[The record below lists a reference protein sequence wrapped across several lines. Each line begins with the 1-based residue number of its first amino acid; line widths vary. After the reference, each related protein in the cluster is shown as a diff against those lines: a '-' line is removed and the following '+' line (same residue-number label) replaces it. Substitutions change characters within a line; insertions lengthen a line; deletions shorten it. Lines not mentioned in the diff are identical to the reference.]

1 MNAPTNANLLVT
13 EGNALGVCPICD
25 QPEPCACCA
34 VEDERPTP
42 AIVPRRGLK
51 RTKSD
56 AAWATINYS
65 QFYCKSVKK
74 AESVR
79 KRVTLDENGD
89 LENLDVIGY
98 PGGTAVRRRKTLD
111 DFGREI
117 SAAAPPSPLHAFYV
131 AGVSPD
137 CKIDKALQMG
147 GERGRSKEGHPFP
160 DQDALLTV
168 DSDSLASW
176 PILETIEDVVDVLAQ
191 LGLDVNCV
199 AATSGSSGLKWPK
212 GERGLRG
219 LHTFYSIDKGAE
231 IPRVLETLHVRAW
244 LAGYGRILVCKN
256 GVLLP
261 RSIVDPT
268 LKTPNQPIF
277 EFGAILLDKRITQKR
292 EVRGFRSLSGVLQVK
307 ADSIAPLT
315 DEERAEFARRVD
327 EAKAKLKP
335 EADRVA
341 AIWADEVTKHLPE
354 SERAAERER
363 RLAQREKQHRDLMPH
378 SIVRLND
385 GSEVTVAEIL
395 ADRDKWHGKAIRDP
409 DEPEYGTSKATIVT
423 KNQRDGRAKI
433 LSRAHGIDVTYY
445 LEPRPMRARSGGLDL
460 LELFGGDVVEK
471 DGRLFDKEG
480 KQVELET
487 FPNPAIG
494 ERPCF
499 YVLDDVAVI
508 PAGEPCEFNPEPKPT
523 YKRAGLYLFGYKAG
537 RDGDIPF
544 EKWVCG
550 PIHVEAQT
558 RDKADNNFGRLLR
571 FKTSAGTWREWPM
584 PMAGVRG
591 DAAEV
596 VGSLLSMGLITDGSR
611 EGKQKLIEYL
621 ASSMPQRMVRCVP
634 QIGWTG
640 DTFVLPDCNIGPAA
654 DDTVLQSEYIN
665 GLMEMHTT
673 GGTFE
678 GWQGGVAAVAQSNP
692 LLVLALS
699 VAFAGPVLG
708 RTHGESG
715 GIHFTGPSSIGKTTI
730 LKAACSVWGGKQ
742 SVRTWLATANGL
754 EGTAAMSNDCL
765 LALDEISQ
773 CEPHHVGAVIYMI
786 GNEAGKQRADRSGA
800 ARTPTR
806 HRCAVI
812 STGERSIAD
821 AMLEGGKRAK
831 AGQGVRLIDV
841 DVSARYGVFDALHG
855 FATSKDLAES
865 VKVEAEKHHGHAG
878 RRFLEALTG
887 DDQDLVERLTEI
899 RAREAF
905 NPPDADSQASRVAA
919 RFALFALAGE
929 LATEY
934 DVTGW
939 TPGTATTAA
948 EGAFQ
953 AWHAPR
959 GKGSA
964 EGQQT
969 LRAILAFI
977 EKHGSSRFQDAAPGR
992 EVTGPM
998 VRDRAGWFRY
1008 VQVGEEKASERE
1020 YLFSN
1025 TGLRE
1030 ALTGLDFNGS
1040 TRLLA
1045 EFGVLPTR
1053 DGKHSVG
1060 VKIEGT
1066 TVRVYPILQRKVE
1079 TALDGVV
1086 DAVEV
1091 RVIDPFDD

>member
-307 ADSIAPLT
+307 ADNIAPLT
-315 DEERAEFARRVD
+315 DEERAEYARRVD

-341 AIWADEVTKHLPE
+341 VIWADEVTKHLPE
-354 SERAAERER
+354 SERPAERER

-423 KNQRDGRAKI
+423 KGQKDGRAKI

-445 LEPRPMRARSGGLDL
+445 LEPRPAGVHSGGLDP
-460 LELFGGDVVEK
+460 ELFD
-471 DGRLFDKEG
+471 DEG
-480 KQVELET
+480 NARKLEP
-487 FPNPAIG
+487 FPNPPEF
-494 ERPCF
+494 ERPC
-499 YVLDDVAVI
+499 YIMLDDWTET
-508 PAGEPCEFNPEPKPT
+508 PGFPPSEFFPEGVPPQRRRPGLWLFRNH
-523 YKRAGLYLFGYKAG
+523 RANGT
-537 RDGDIPF
+537 
-544 EKWVCG
+544 VT
-550 PIHVEAQT
+550 PIEDWICDPLHIDAQT
-558 RDKADNNFGRLLR
+558 YDGAGNNFGRLLR
-571 FKTSAGTWREWPM
+571 FRTTAGKWRTWALPMELVGGDPAALMSALLGMGLGTDGTRNGKQRIVEYLTSARPTRH
-584 PMAGVRG
+584 
-591 DAAEV
+591 
-596 VGSLLSMGLITDGSR
+596 
-611 EGKQKLIEYL
+611 
-621 ASSMPQRMVRCVP
+621 VRCVP
-634 QIGWTG
+634 QTGWTG
-640 DTFVLPDCNIGPAA
+640 DTFVLPDRNIGPKAE
-654 DDTVLQSEYIN
+654 DTVLQSEYIH
-665 GLMEMHTT
+665 GLTEIH
-673 GGTFE
+673 GTAGSFDGWRE
-678 GWQGGVAAVAQSNP
+678 GISLAAVGNP

-699 VAFAGPVLG
+699 VAFAGPLLS
-708 RTHGESG
+708 RTYSDSG
-715 GIHFTGPSSIGKTTI
+715 GIHFMGESSTGKTTI
-730 LKAACSVWGGKQ
+730 LQAACSVWGGKQ
-742 SVRTWLATANGL
+742 LKRTWLATANGL
-754 EGTAAMSNDCL
+754 EGVAAMSNDCL

-773 CEPHHVGAVIYMI
+773 CEPHHIGAVIYMI
-786 GNEAGKQRADRSGA
+786 GNETGKQRANKSGA

-806 HRCAVI
+806 HKIAVI
-812 STGERSIAD
+812 STGERTITD
-821 AMLEGGKRAK
+821 AMLEGGKRSK

-841 DVSARYGVFDALHG
+841 LVGARFGCFDELHG
-855 FATSKDLAES
+855 HGSSKELVDAIAVTAS
-865 VKVEAEKHHGHAG
+865 QHYGHAG
-878 RRFLEALTG
+878 RRFLESLVSEER
-887 DDQDLVERLTEI
+887 DLVERLAEI
-899 RAREAF
+899 RALPEF
-905 NPPDADSQASRVAA
+905 NPDNADGQCSRVAS

-934 DVTGW
+934 GVTGW
-939 TPGTATTAA
+939 ATGTATQAA
-948 EGAFQ
+948 VQAFK

-964 EGQQT
+964 EKQQAF
-969 LRAILAFI
+969 RAILAFL
-977 EKHGSSRFQDAAPGR
+977 ERHGDARFSDVTKTEGR
-992 EVTGPM
+992 GSV

-1008 VQVGEEKASERE
+1008 VEVGGAQELERE
-1020 YLFSN
+1020 HLFN
-1025 TGLRE
+1025 GEGIRE
-1030 ALTGLDFNGS
+1030 ALAGLDFNGS
-1040 TRLLA
+1040 IRALSDA
-1045 EFGVLPTR
+1045 GVLPPADK
-1053 DGKHSVG
+1053 DGKHTKV
-1060 VKIEGT
+1060 VKIGGEPK
-1066 TVRVYPILQRKVE
+1066 RVYPVLQRKLE
-1079 TALDGVV
+1079 AALEGMRDG
-1086 DAVEV
+1086 AEV
-1091 RVIDPFDD
+1091 REYDPFADG